1 MYFLASSS
9 NGSASIYLVCICGM
23 LVLQAYAH
31 TCFACQG
38 ACLSVSACHNTPI
51 SRYCIRTAYV
61 VTSSYS
67 FATHFT
73 ALQQGTTL
81 AALLSLHYPHTHVP
95 ALNCGRE
102 RLQTRTCHKLKVLA
116 VRAFVYVCV
125 QHTLITTII
134 PYNCFCYC

>member
-61 VTSSYS
+61 VASSYS

-81 AALLSLHYPHTHVP
+81 AALLSLHYPHTGIHTHTCRHSIVGGSAYKH
-95 ALNCGRE
+95 ALATSLKCLLCE
-102 RLQTRTCHKLKVLA
+102 RLCMC
-116 VRAFVYVCV
+116 VCNI
-125 QHTLITTII
+125 L
-134 PYNCFCYC
+134 